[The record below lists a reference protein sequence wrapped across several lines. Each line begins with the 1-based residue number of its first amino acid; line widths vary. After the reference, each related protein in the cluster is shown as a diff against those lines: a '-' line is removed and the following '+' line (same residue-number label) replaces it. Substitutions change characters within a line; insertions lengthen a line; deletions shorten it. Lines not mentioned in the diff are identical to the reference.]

1 MRLKLTTAEATY
13 LIDSLDIWI
22 EGYQDI
28 GDEEIPTDIMVDL
41 LERRQ
46 AAQDIRDR
54 IHKGLKRGRRF

>member
-1 MRLKLTTAEATY
+1 MRLKLTQAEATY
-13 LIDSLDIWI
+13 LIDALDIWI